1 MDNFSDIYEIYS
13 KIIKMCDNFDK
24 VLLRDIDIVIFLNYG
39 ALTKQTINFIKH
51 LFFEKMK
58 CLKIVNDSNISYLT
72 YDNKINI
79 YNFNK
84 QLLSYANEPSYL
96 STLKYLN
103 KFLFNIYYLNCLKKY
118 NKINL
123 NKSEN
128 TFLDLL
134 NNQVNLETPPPVV
147 GVVEE
152 TPPPPVVGV
161 VEETPPPPP
170 VVGVVEDT
178 QPPPVVG
185 GVEETQPVEK
195 EIKMVIKPIKEIIY
209 DFLNN
214 DFQSENGF
222 ENFCKYFLKKEVVKM
237 LKHKELPIGVLN
249 FEKGEYFVNSLT
261 NPKIKYT
268 VVYHVDGNDSCD
280 CHSFY
285 YSRNKNCK
293 HINLLISITNRISKI
308 IDLYPLVIPQ
318 INVHPFINRLYDE
331 ILNY

>member
-13 KIIKMCDNFDK
+13 KIIKMCDNFNK
-24 VLLRDIDIVIFLNYG
+24 VLLRDIDIIIFSNYG
-39 ALTKQTINFIKH
+39 TLTKQTINFIKH
-51 LFFEKMK
+51 LFFEKIK
-58 CLKIVNDSNISYLT
+58 CLKIVNDSNISYVT

-84 QLLSYANEPSYL
+84 QLLSYVNEPSYL

-128 TFLDLL
+128 SFLDLL

-152 TPPPPVVGV
+152 TSPPVVAAVEETPPPVVGV
-161 VEETPPPPP
+161 VEETPP
-170 VVGVVEDT
+170 VVGV
-178 QPPPVVG
+178 
-185 GVEETQPVEK
+185 VEK
-195 EIKMVIKPIKEIIY
+195 EIKMVIKPIKEIIN

-214 DFQSENGF
+214 DYPLKNGY

-237 LKHKELPIGVLN
+237 LKHKKLPISVLN
-249 FEKGEYFVNSLT
+249 FEKGEYLVNSLT
-261 NPKIKYT
+261 KPNTNYT
-268 VVYHVDGNDSCD
+268 VVYDVNGNHSCD
-280 CHSFY
+280 CRSFY
-285 YSRNKNCK
+285 YSRNRNCK
-293 HINLLISITNRISKI
+293 HINLLIYMNNRILKI
-308 IDLYPLVIPQ
+308 FKIYPLVIPQ
-318 INVHPFINRLYDE
+318 INVHSFINRLYDE